1 MIFKRVHL
9 LSIDRDAV
17 VGQPISLL
25 VILLVAGVITSLL
38 CLSIPYLM
46 KKSQIT
52 QVEVEIDRILTE
64 ATNMF
69 EYGDNGSFR
78 IISVDFP
85 PSVRFVVFGQVPRSG
100 TNEPANLTL
109 DENISNNYYYVMD
122 DGTVRSFHSN
132 ARFSNHNMT
141 QMALFHSGAYKITLE
156 LCQKGGKTYLTMQ

>member
-1 MIFKRVHL
+1 MIFRRVHL

-38 CLSIPYLM
+38 CLSIPCLM
-46 KKSQIT
+46 NESQIT
-52 QVEVEIDRILTE
+52 QVEVEINRILIE

-85 PSVRFVVFGQVPRSG
+85 PSVRFVVFGQVPSSG
-100 TNEPANLTL
+100 TKEPANLTF
-109 DENISNNYYYVMD
+109 DENVSNNYYYVMD

-141 QMALFHSGAYKITLE
+141 QMALFHSGAYDINLE